1 MSADAQEQPDELQL
15 ARDLMAGSAGAFE
28 HFVDLYHGKIFRYSF
43 TMCGHREDAEE
54 VAQET
59 LMKVFENLSQLRE
72 PEHMKAWVFR
82 IAKNACLS
90 KRRKSVFAPARELSL
105 EELRPHRDGE
115 SGELDIADWSALP
128 DASAQNAE
136 LKTALDHA
144 VQKLP
149 ELYRAIFLLRDVECL
164 STADCARIL
173 DVSEDVVKTRL
184 HRARL
189 LLRAGLDA
197 YMKTEQPKGSHPKTG
212 VHA

>member
-1 MSADAQEQPDELQL
+1 VSADAQEQPDELQL

-197 YMKTEQPKGSHPKTG
+197 YMKTGQPKGSHPKTG